1 MLYCTYEQYQ
11 AVGGTLDEDS
21 FAPLCRQAS
30 RLIDQLTFGRAEP
43 HVRGCAACGDSLAEA
58 CGQIIRAL
66 EAAQQSG
73 AVPGAVSVNNDGYA
87 VTFASG
93 TPAGRLTAEAY
104 GILLCCLGADPHNL
118 LYRGCF

>member
-11 AVGGTLDEDS
+11 SAGGTLDEEVFS
-21 FAPLCRQAS
+21 LFCGQAS
-30 RLIDQLTFGRAEP
+30 RLIDGLTFGRASA
-43 HVRGCAACGDSLAEA
+43 HVKTCADCAEALAEA
-58 CGQIIRAL
+58 CCQIVRSM
-66 EAAQQSG
+66 EAAQASC

-87 VTFASG
+87 VSFASG
-93 TPAGRLTAEAY
+93 TPAGRLTAEAH